1 MTAADLKTLK
11 LALGHA
17 RFRGKQK
24 LPDDN
29 DVVARRLLSQ
39 LGVMRTVTDVDELA
53 ALGEGAVVRD
63 AEGWVREKFGP
74 GESGLWYSTKST
86 RTRTPHLPAVVLDA
100 GEEES

>member
-39 LGVMRTVTDVDELA
+39 LGVMRTVADADELA

-63 AEGWVREKFGP
+63 EENFICEKFGE
-74 GESGLWYSTKST
+74 GQSALWYATRST
-86 RTRTPHLPAVVLDA
+86 RPREPALPAAVLDA
-100 GEEES
+100 GDEP

>member
-39 LGVMRTVTDVDELA
+39 LGVMRTVTDADELA

-63 AEGWVREKFGP
+63 EANFVCEQMGGV
-74 GESGLWYSTKST
+74 WYATRSTKP
-86 RTRTPHLPAVVLDA
+86 RTPHLPAVVLDA